1 LVCASFHLEE
11 LTVPEGIVKIA
22 DYAFYKHTKLRRVI
36 LPATVTVVEKRA
48 FYGCTELEEIVCQG
62 KPPRFGEEAV
72 CKCGK
77 LQS

>member
-1 LVCASFHLEE
+1 M
-11 LTVPEGIVKIA
+11 
-22 DYAFYKHTKLRRVI
+22 I